1 MRTVCISLVLF
12 LLMIA
17 LVVGSMV
24 MNRYVSETMRQAV
37 EELPAIPD
45 AQAVLSVRT
54 LTDFWG
60 RWRGWMRPTMNQTVF
75 RTVNDLVGDL
85 GVYTPLLDGGI
96 PEYAGARARLLSAIE
111 EMSRPERAA
120 CQHWDKICILSGY
133 IADKRV

>member
-1 MRTVCISLVLF
+1 MRAVRISLVLF

-45 AQAVLSVRT
+45 EQAVLSVRT

-60 RWRGWMRPTMNQTVF
+60 RWRGWIRPTMNQTVF

-120 CQHWDKICILSGY
+120 LDSLF
-133 IADKRV
+133 

>member
-1 MRTVCISLVLF
+1 MRAVRISLVLF

-37 EELPAIPD
+37 EALPAIPD
-45 AQAVLSVRT
+45 EQAVLSVRT

-120 CQHWDKICILSGY
+120 LDSLF
-133 IADKRV
+133 

>member
-1 MRTVCISLVLF
+1 MRAVRISLVLF

-45 AQAVLSVRT
+45 EQAILSVRT

-60 RWRGWMRPTMNQTVF
+60 RWRGWIRPTMNQTVF

-96 PEYAGARARLLSAIE
+96 PEYAGARARLLSAIA

-120 CQHWDKICILSGY
+120 LDSLF
-133 IADKRV
+133 

>member
-1 MRTVCISLVLF
+1 MRAVRISFVLF

-45 AQAVLSVRT
+45 EQAVLSVRT

-60 RWRGWMRPTMNQTVF
+60 RWRGWMRPTLNQTVF

-120 CQHWDKICILSGY
+120 LDSLF
-133 IADKRV
+133 

>member
-1 MRTVCISLVLF
+1 MRAVCISLVLF

-45 AQAVLSVRT
+45 EQAVLSVRT

-120 CQHWDKICILSGY
+120 LDSLF
-133 IADKRV
+133 

>member
-1 MRTVCISLVLF
+1 VLF

-85 GVYTPLLDGGI
+85 GAYTPLLDGGI
-96 PEYAGARARLLSAIE
+96 PEYAGARERLLSAIE

-120 CQHWDKICILSGY
+120 LGNLF
-133 IADKRV
+133 

>member
-1 MRTVCISLVLF
+1 MRAVRISLVLF

-45 AQAVLSVRT
+45 EQAILSVRT
-54 LTDFWG
+54 LTDFWR
-60 RWRGWMRPTMNQTVF
+60 RWRGWIRPTMNQTVF

-120 CQHWDKICILSGY
+120 LDSLF
-133 IADKRV
+133 

>member
-1 MRTVCISLVLF
+1 MRAVCISLVLF

-120 CQHWDKICILSGY
+120 LDSLF
-133 IADKRV
+133 

>member
-120 CQHWDKICILSGY
+120 LDSLF
-133 IADKRV
+133 

>member
-1 MRTVCISLVLF
+1 MRAVRISLVLF

-45 AQAVLSVRT
+45 EQAILSVRT

-75 RTVNDLVGDL
+75 RTVNNLVGDL

-120 CQHWDKICILSGY
+120 LDSLF
-133 IADKRV
+133 

>member
-1 MRTVCISLVLF
+1 MRAVRISLVLF

-45 AQAVLSVRT
+45 EQAVLSVHT

-120 CQHWDKICILSGY
+120 LDSLF
-133 IADKRV
+133 

>member
-1 MRTVCISLVLF
+1 MRAVRISLVLF
-12 LLMIA
+12 LLMIV

-45 AQAVLSVRT
+45 EQAVLSVRT

-120 CQHWDKICILSGY
+120 LDSLF
-133 IADKRV
+133 

>member
-1 MRTVCISLVLF
+1 MRAVRISLMLF

-45 AQAVLSVRT
+45 EQAVLSVRT

-120 CQHWDKICILSGY
+120 LDSLF
-133 IADKRV
+133 

>member
-1 MRTVCISLVLF
+1 MRAVRISLVLF

-45 AQAVLSVRT
+45 EQAVLSVRT

-96 PEYAGARARLLSAIE
+96 PEYAGARVRLLSAIE

-120 CQHWDKICILSGY
+120 LDSLF
-133 IADKRV
+133 

>member
-1 MRTVCISLVLF
+1 MRAVRISLVLF

-24 MNRYVSETMRQAV
+24 MNRYVSETIRQAV

-45 AQAVLSVRT
+45 EQAVLSVRT

-120 CQHWDKICILSGY
+120 LDSLF
-133 IADKRV
+133 

>member
-1 MRTVCISLVLF
+1 MRAVRISLVLF

-45 AQAVLSVRT
+45 EQAVLSVRT
-54 LTDFWG
+54 LTDFWR

-96 PEYAGARARLLSAIE
+96 PEYAGARVRLLSAIE

-120 CQHWDKICILSGY
+120 LDSLF
-133 IADKRV
+133 

>member
-1 MRTVCISLVLF
+1 MRAVRISLVLF

-45 AQAVLSVRT
+45 EQAVLSVRT

-120 CQHWDKICILSGY
+120 LDSLF
-133 IADKRV
+133 

>member
-1 MRTVCISLVLF
+1 MRAVRISLMLF

-45 AQAVLSVRT
+45 EQAVLSVRA

-120 CQHWDKICILSGY
+120 LDSLF
-133 IADKRV
+133 

>member
-1 MRTVCISLVLF
+1 MRAVRISLVLF

-45 AQAVLSVRT
+45 EQAILSVRT

-60 RWRGWMRPTMNQTVF
+60 RWRGWIRPTMNQTVF

-120 CQHWDKICILSGY
+120 LDSLF
-133 IADKRV
+133 